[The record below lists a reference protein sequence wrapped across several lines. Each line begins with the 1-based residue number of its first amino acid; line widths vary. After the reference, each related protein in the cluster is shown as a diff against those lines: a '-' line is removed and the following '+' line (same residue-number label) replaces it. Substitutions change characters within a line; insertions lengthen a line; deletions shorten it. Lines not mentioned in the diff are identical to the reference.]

1 VSGASLEAHGARREG
16 EPAPARILRAMPSL
30 FRVGF
35 ASAIAYRAE
44 FLVWV
49 LATNMPLVMLL
60 LWTAV
65 AREAPVGRF
74 GEAEFVAY
82 FLATLIVRMLT
93 GSWVVWELN
102 FEIRQGTIGMK
113 LLRPIHPLL
122 VYATDNL
129 AALPLRALVSLP
141 VAAIA
146 LWWVGHGQ
154 LASDPMLWIVA
165 PIAIAGAWAMTFCA
179 TSFIGTLG
187 FFWDSSMSLFQLW
200 LGFFFVFSGYIV
212 PLELLPA
219 WLYDVV
225 RWLPFRYLLSFP
237 VEAMLGLVDRDEALV
252 ALAIQWAYVAA
263 FLALALWTWKRGLA
277 RYSAFGG

>member
-1 VSGASLEAHGARREG
+1 MSAAVAQAAAAPPRERT
-16 EPAPARILRAMPSL
+16 ATRIVRALPSL

-35 ASAIAYRAE
+35 AQAIAYRAE

-49 LATNMPLVMLL
+49 LATNMPLVMLV

-74 GEAEFVAY
+74 GEAQFVAY

-141 VAAIA
+141 VAVLA

-154 LASDPMLWIVA
+154 LSSDPVLWIVA
-165 PIAIAGAWAMTFCA
+165 PVAIVGAWAMTFCA

-200 LGFFFVFSGYIV
+200 LGFFFVFSGYIL
-212 PLELLPA
+212 PLELLPS
-219 WLYDVV
+219 WLYAVV

-237 VEAMLGLVDRDEALV
+237 VETILGLVDREGALV
-252 ALAIQWAYVAA
+252 ALGIQSAYTAV
-263 FLALALWTWKRGLA
+263 FLALALWTWRKGLV

>member
-1 VSGASLEAHGARREG
+1 MTGATVETKGTRARAAGRGG
-16 EPAPARILRAMPSL
+16 ELWRALPTL

-35 ASAIAYRAE
+35 AEAVAYRAE

-65 AREAPVGRF
+65 AAEAPVGRF

-82 FLATLIVRMLT
+82 FLAALVVRLLT

-122 VYATDNL
+122 VYAIDNV

-141 VAAIA
+141 VAVGA
-146 LWWVGHGQ
+146 LVWVGHGQ
-154 LASDPMLWIVA
+154 LASDPALWIVT
-165 PIAIAGAWAMTFCA
+165 PLAIAGAWAMTYCA
-179 TSFIGTLG
+179 TAFIGTLG

-200 LGFFFVFSGYIV
+200 LGFFFVFSGYIL

-237 VEAMLGLVDRDEALV
+237 VETILGLVDRQEALV
-252 ALAIQWAYVAA
+252 ALGIQWAYTAG
-263 FLALALWTWKRGLA
+263 FLAMALWAWRKGLA
-277 RYSAFGG
+277 RYAAFGG

>member
-1 VSGASLEAHGARREG
+1 MSAAVAQAAASPPRERT
-16 EPAPARILRAMPSL
+16 ATRIVRALPSL

-35 ASAIAYRAE
+35 AQAIAYRAE

-49 LATNMPLVMLL
+49 LATNMPLVMLV

-74 GEAEFVAY
+74 GEAQFVAY

-113 LLRPIHPLL
+113 LLRPIHPLI

-129 AALPLRALVSLP
+129 AAMPLRALVSLP
-141 VAAIA
+141 VAVLA

-154 LASDPMLWIVA
+154 LAADPVLWIVA
-165 PIAIAGAWAMTFCA
+165 PVAIVGAWAMTFCA

-200 LGFFFVFSGYIV
+200 LGFFFVFSGYIL
-212 PLELLPA
+212 PLELLPS

-237 VEAMLGLVDRDEALV
+237 VEAMLGLVDREGALV
-252 ALAIQWAYVAA
+252 ALGIQWAYVAV